1 MDGPDDFARRE
12 ELAHERLNG
21 SQILRGVRVVSDDV
35 CVLVGCVPCPMVNS
49 NEWEGFPVAVEE
61 LVTSRGCRPL
71 TAVNPRVHP
80 AAHNNL
86 TKSGGISVPMTARA
100 FRRNDKFQSGIAFVE
115 NLVVSAGGYHA

>member
-49 NEWEGFPVAVEE
+49 NEREGLPIAIEE

-71 TAVNPRVHP
+71 TAEDAGVHP
-80 AAHNNL
+80 AAHHNL

-100 FRRNDKFQSGIAFVE
+100 FGRNDKFQSGIAFVE